1 MLQFDQNTYN
11 DNGFIEE
18 IQKQNYFSDT
28 GLREN
33 ILFLVAIQKLDFLK
47 IGPRKSFKT
56 FGKMKLKHK
65 SSKIH

>member
-1 MLQFDQNTYN
+1 MLQFDQNTCN
-11 DNGFIEE
+11 DNRFIEE
-18 IQKQNYFSDT
+18 IQRQNYFSDT

-33 ILFLVAIQKLDFLK
+33 FSIPVEILKLDFLK